1 MKKVIAIL
9 LIAVMALGAVACQ
22 KTPESPI
29 VVGNNTEQMI
39 ENAQRET
46 DNTQM
51 NRPEANAVDL
61 YTRLGAPEVYSG
73 ELVSKGGRLHVFAD
87 AQVLLPSCELPIVR
101 VRPTEFTLEQARRFA
116 EVLMGDDASYVQYS
130 YDNQTRGAYER
141 RIERLRY
148 GLSDWAGIGQYIFDL
163 QYNTVQEAEAALSE
177 LVTKAAAAPE
187 AYPVYTPD
195 FEWEYRK
202 SWING
207 KEVENNDTYLTL
219 FSTKDQATFSYLEI
233 RNARQSS
240 GLAEMVY
247 IRDYELPLDTYFDD
261 IYTGSEALHLNAEA
275 ARQQAEQTI
284 AQMGIAGFACT
295 SNVLTSYRTEYDEKK
310 PAYHITF
317 TRQIGAVTETY
328 TNAEAA
334 LDDYNQP
341 WYYEVI
347 HILIDEGGIL
357 RFEYKS
363 PYEIVETVVANTTL
377 LSFDKIQ
384 DVFEK
389 MSLIVDNEIDYNPV
403 WDSSGGM
410 EYHITTVRL
419 GLVCVREK
427 NADTGLLVPAWNFLG
442 YERGRMSAD
451 TNWRTVNTNE
461 LEPYLTVNAIDGN
474 IIDRGY

>member
-9 LIAVMALGAVACQ
+9 LITVMAFGAAACQ

-29 VVGNNTEQMI
+29 VVGNNTEKMI
-39 ENAQRET
+39 EQAQKENSDTVTESCEPINLYVHLNAPKT
-46 DNTQM
+46 
-51 NRPEANAVDL
+51 
-61 YTRLGAPEVYSG
+61 YSQ
-73 ELVSKGGRLHVFAD
+73 ELVSKEGKLRVFAD

-101 VRPTEFTLEQARRFA
+101 VRPTEFTLEQVQCFA
-116 EVLMGDDASYVQYS
+116 EVHIGDDAAYVRYD
-130 YDNQTRGAYER
+130 YDNQTRGACER

-148 GLSDWAGIGQYIFDL
+148 GLSDWTGIGQYIFDL

-261 IYTGSEALHLNAEA
+261 IYTGSEALHLSAEA

-347 HILIDEGGIL
+347 HVLIDEGGIL

-363 PYEIVETVVANTTL
+363 PYEIVETVVANTKL

-384 DVFEK
+384 DIFEK

-427 NADTGLLVPAWNFLG
+427 NTDTGLLVPAWDFLG
-442 YERGRMSAD
+442 YERGRMSSD

-461 LEPYLTVNAIDGN
+461 LEPYLTINAIDGN
-474 IIDRGY
+474 IIERGY